1 MYLNCGSCKWRSCKW
16 SSEHKNLKEFSTR
29 VAIFSSVIL
38 YVKISSSL
46 PLWCIFRPRWRIWPT
61 KIYFRSV
68 KFWATQT
75 INTCGIVKI
84 ALLSLFSVFRLF
96 RPLQGNNNGN
106 AVYILGY
113 IYICFGP
120 FSESFNPYLTSQNK
134 VIPAQNIFIPMN
146 LNSIVLLLLTNRSK
160 GNMNSGKTY

>member
-1 MYLNCGSCKWRSCKW
+1 MDLNCGSCKWRSCNW

-46 PLWCIFRPRWRIWPT
+46 PLWWAFWCIFRPRWRIWPT

-84 ALLSLFSVFRLF
+84 ALLSLFSVFSLF
-96 RPLQGNNNGN
+96 RSLQGNNNSN

-113 IYICFGP
+113 IYMFWTLLRVI
-120 FSESFNPYLTSQNK
+120 LT
-134 VIPAQNIFIPMN
+134 
-146 LNSIVLLLLTNRSK
+146 LT
-160 GNMNSGKTY
+160 